1 MNICSHVNTDDL
13 PLPPFCRWDIR
24 CGRRHCQLLHL
35 ASLPGAS
42 APVGLATPSH
52 TPRATVIWWHRGSSC
67 WDPWRV
73 DRPCSSKQTL
83 LWLRISHST
92 TAPSRRSQ
100 RAHRALRQWMCR
112 DIQVWECDSFILE
125 PSSHSWEDA
134 EGKVHYLGSFQ
145 VKFPHFR
152 LSLTLTQGFPSCINV
167 TVKKLNNLKE
177 LHWCFCMF

>member
-1 MNICSHVNTDDL
+1 MNICSHVDTDDL

-35 ASLPGAS
+35 ERLPGVS

-100 RAHRALRQWMCR
+100 RAHRA
-112 DIQVWECDSFILE
+112 VDSGCAGTFKCESAIFLFWSLAHTHE
-125 PSSHSWEDA
+125 RMHR
-134 EGKVHYLGSFQ
+134 
-145 VKFPHFR
+145 VKFTTWV
-152 LSLTLTQGFPSCINV
+152 LSR
-167 TVKKLNNLKE
+167 
-177 LHWCFCMF
+177 